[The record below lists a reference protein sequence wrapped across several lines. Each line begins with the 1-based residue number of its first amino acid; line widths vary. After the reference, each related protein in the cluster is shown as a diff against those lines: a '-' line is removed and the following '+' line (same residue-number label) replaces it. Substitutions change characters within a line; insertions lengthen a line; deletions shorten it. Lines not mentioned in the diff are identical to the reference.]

1 MNNTFLDSL
10 KRETNYTKTENSGQN
25 AKIFSI

>member
-1 MNNTFLDSL
+1 MENTFLDSL
-10 KRETNYTKTENSGQN
+10 KRETNYTLTENGGQN